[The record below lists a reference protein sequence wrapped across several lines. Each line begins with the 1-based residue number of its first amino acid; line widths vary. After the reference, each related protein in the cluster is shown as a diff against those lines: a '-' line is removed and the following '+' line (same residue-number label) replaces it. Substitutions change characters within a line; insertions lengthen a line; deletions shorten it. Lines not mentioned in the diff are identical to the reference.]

1 MYVTKKS
8 VEEGL
13 RVGRG
18 VFAGFLAMVN
28 DGELRSRKLSHGD
41 QIIWA
46 YRLEDACA
54 FLTKFSYRFD
64 KAAEA
69 RLRVSSFELAV

>member
-28 DGELRSRKLSHGD
+28 DGELRSRKLTHGD

-46 YRLEDACA
+46 YRLEEACA
-54 FLTKFSYRFD
+54 CLATFSYRFD